1 MPVSSYIRIPNLY
14 TPSPLHAALSGLM
27 GGMEQSRAAQ
37 QQQEQ
42 MDLQRQLQEMQ
53 MKKQQQQME
62 MMKKQ
67 GALSQQAEQLF
78 GTLPTPG
85 QPATQIPFRDQP
97 GQPGTGFLG
106 GQISQ
111 DDLKQGLAKILAAGG
126 DPGKAAA
133 VMFPREQELTAME
146 RNLDARNLKRGTP
159 EYARAAT
166 EYMTRTMV
174 PAGIKA
180 GRYGTVEA
188 QSIIDQVESEGVIDS
203 LAKYSGP
210 GGEARKLGAYIGG
223 VLGRPDQD
231 YLKYQSFVNTT
242 VPALGS
248 SIRKMLGDNPS
259 VEQNK
264 MIEKLVN
271 PASYTGS
278 AEETRKNWQQLK
290 DLHKIAA
297 QANVLN
303 PDEITKELNKILTSP
318 RSGDKNVPRGAT
330 EEVKETITE
339 TPQYSTEYIELLRAE
354 KQRRESSK
362 KNRGM

>member
-1 MPVSSYIRIPNLY
+1 MPVSSFIRIPNLY

-53 MKKQQQQME
+53 MQKQQQQME

-67 GALSQQAEQLF
+67 DVLSQQAAQLF
-78 GTLPTPG
+78 GTPSTPD
-85 QPATQIPFRDQP
+85 QPATEIPYRDQP

-106 GQISQ
+106 GQLSQ
-111 DDLKQGLAKILAAGG
+111 DELKAGLARIIAAGG
-126 DPGKAAA
+126 DTGKAAA
-133 VMFPREQELTAME
+133 LMFPREQQQTAMY
-146 RNLDARNLKRGTP
+146 RDLVARGLTP
-159 EYARAAT
+159 GSEEFKRAAT

-174 PAGIKA
+174 PLGIKA

-188 QSIIDQVESEGVIDS
+188 QSIIDQVEDENVIDA
-203 LAKYSGP
+203 LAKFSGP
-210 GGEARKLGAYIGG
+210 GGEARMIGAYIGG
-223 VLGRPDQD
+223 VLGKPDED
-231 YLKYQSFVNTT
+231 YLKYQTFVNTT

-248 SIRKMLGDNPS
+248 AIRKMLGDNPS

-278 AEETRKNWQQLK
+278 PQETISNWQKLK
-290 DLHKIAA
+290 DLHRIAA

-303 PDEITKELNKILTSP
+303 PTEITKELNKILSEGKKPSSDVSREATETT
-318 RSGDKNVPRGAT
+318 GAT
-330 EEVKETITE
+330 QGSIFYKGKYLSREE
-339 TPQYSTEYIELLRAE
+339 LE
-354 KQRRESSK
+354 KIAAGSK
-362 KNRGM
+362 